1 MALHKYT
8 EKESLNLLIGQNGFD
23 VIAEHNTTVVTPD
36 TGSWIAIQALGKDN
50 SDGESSPVALT
61 EFLKIKVNSNVG
73 DNISAFVNLIPGE
86 ILYGNFSGII
96 NHTDSTAVC
105 IAYRG

>member
-1 MALHKYT
+1 MSLYKYRT
-8 EKESLNLLIGQNGFD
+8 NEALNLLIGQNGFD
-23 VIAEHNTTVVTPD
+23 VIAEHDTNTSTPD
-36 TGSWIAIQALGKDN
+36 TKSWVAIQALGKDA
-50 SDGESSPVALT
+50 SGTT
-61 EFLKIKVNSNVG
+61 EFLKLKVTSNIG
-73 DNISAFVNLIPGE
+73 DDITSAFFNLIPGE

>member
-1 MALHKYT
+1 MSLHKYRIN
-8 EKESLNLLIGQNGFD
+8 EALNLLIGQNGFD
-23 VIAEHNTTVVTPD
+23 VIAEHDTNTSTPD
-36 TGSWIAIQALGKDN
+36 TKSWVAIQALGKD
-50 SDGESSPVALT
+50 SSGTT
-61 EFLKIKVNSNVG
+61 EFLKLKVTSNIG
-73 DNISAFVNLIPGE
+73 DDITSAFFNLIPGE

>member
-1 MALHKYT
+1 MSLHKYRIN
-8 EKESLNLLIGQNGFD
+8 EALNLLIGQNGFD
-23 VIAEHNTTVVTPD
+23 VIAEHDTNTSTPD
-36 TGSWIAIQALGKDN
+36 TKSWVAIQALGKD
-50 SDGESSPVALT
+50 SSGTT
-61 EFLKIKVNSNVG
+61 EFLKLKVTSNIG
-73 DNISAFVNLIPGE
+73 DDITSAYFNLIPGE

>member
-1 MALHKYT
+1 MSLHKYT
-8 EKESLNLLIGQNGFD
+8 SSEALNLLLGQTGFD
-23 VIAEHNTTVVTPD
+23 VIPEDDSDVVTPN
-36 TGSWIAIQALGKDN
+36 TGTWVAIQALGKD
-50 SDGESSPVALT
+50 SSGTT
-61 EFLKIKVNSNVG
+61 EFLKLKVTRNIG
-73 DNISAFVNLIPGE
+73 DDITSAFYNLIPGE

>member
-1 MALHKYT
+1 MSLHKYRIN
-8 EKESLNLLIGQNGFD
+8 EALNLLIGQNGFD
-23 VIAEHNTTVVTPD
+23 VIAEHDTNTSTPD
-36 TGSWIAIQALGKDN
+36 TKSWVAIQALGKDA
-50 SDGESSPVALT
+50 SGTT
-61 EFLKIKVNSNVG
+61 EFLKLKVTSNIG
-73 DNISAFVNLIPGE
+73 DDITSAFFNLIPGE

>member
-1 MALHKYT
+1 MSLHKYT
-8 EKESLNLLIGQNGFD
+8 ANEALNLLLGQTGFD
-23 VIAEHNTTVVTPD
+23 VVAEHNTNVSAPD
-36 TGSWIAIQALGKDN
+36 TGTWVAIQALGKDTE
-50 SDGESSPVALT
+50 GTT
-61 EFLKIKVNSNVG
+61 EFLKLKVTSNIG
-73 DNISAFVNLIPGE
+73 DDITSAFFNLIPGE